1 MKDIK
6 TEQLKGIGAI
16 ALCALLWS
24 TSGLLIKLIPWHP
37 MIIAGGRSAIA
48 FFFILIHGRTG
59 FSSRLAIQQ
68 NESAGS
74 SFLTSPSSHT
84 APSSVGN
91 PSPGKQRS
99 FLSSRFFLFLKGPLF
114 LAGLWYALTMILFVI
129 ANKLTASANV
139 IVLQYTA
146 PIWAALFGWKIA
158 GEKPRWEHGL
168 AMVLVMIGLVFF
180 FSEGLAGGSPL
191 GDLLA
196 LVSGVCFALYSVY
209 MRLQKE
215 GNPEGSLLLS
225 HGITALA
232 GLFFL
237 FWNPPI
243 LSWSSLG
250 ALFALGIFQIG
261 LASILFAYGIRRVS
275 ALQAMLIAM
284 IEPVMNPV
292 WVFLVTGELPGP
304 GAFAGGPI
312 ILVAVVGSAI
322 LGMYHQKREEP
333 APPFD

>member
-1 MKDIK
+1 MKNKKI
-6 TEQLKGIGAI
+6 EQLKGIGAI

-48 FFFILIHGRTG
+48 FFLILISGG
-59 FSSRLAIQQ
+59 FGVSKKETIKNNKAMDSSPLTDTA
-68 NESAGS
+68 SGKTS
-74 SFLTSPSSHT
+74 SPEKHRF
-84 APSSVGN
+84 
-91 PSPGKQRS
+91 
-99 FLSSRFFLFLKGPLF
+99 FLSSRSFLFIQSPLF

-129 ANKLTASANV
+129 ANKLTTSANV

-146 PIWAALFGWKIA
+146 PVWAALFGWKIA

-180 FSEGLAGGSPL
+180 FREGLAGGSPL

-261 LASILFAYGIRRVS
+261 LASLLFAYGIRRVS

-333 APPFD
+333 DPPFD